1 MDTNRDYKS
10 PKLSPLNVGGLV
22 AHELD
27 KTKDPH
33 FINIMRKYISWLKQL
48 SQYKFPSIGNFHVH
62 AVSRSRHNNRYFGKL
77 TCLTPGGPRVVEYV
91 IVLEN
96 FYDQILY
103 FWVYSFNPTLPDCH
117 YLLQ

>member
-33 FINIMRKYISWLKQL
+33 FINIMRKYIS
-48 SQYKFPSIGNFHVH
+48 
-62 AVSRSRHNNRYFGKL
+62 
-77 TCLTPGGPRVVEYV
+77 
-91 IVLEN
+91 
-96 FYDQILY
+96 
-103 FWVYSFNPTLPDCH
+103 
-117 YLLQ
+117 